1 MKIYDESK
9 TKELADFDLNK
20 GYLKSDKILIAHHDA
35 VEEDKGEWHYEVVA
49 EYPTGRKDLKIVY
62 DRKPVLA
69 ASAYDE
75 YEDIAVYIKYGDDE
89 LAQIEIEELK
99 RKLLE
104 TDYIVCKL
112 YEAGLKG
119 SLSLEQL
126 KKEYAEKL
134 ASRAEWRNRINTLET
149 KLYADKKGDT

>member
-49 EYPTGRKDLKIVY
+49 EYPNGGKDLKMVY
-62 DRKPVLA
+62 DRQPTMKKE
-69 ASAYDE
+69 AYDE
-75 YEDIAVYIKYGDDE
+75 YEDIGVYVKYTDE
-89 LAQIEIEELK
+89 ELNAIEIENLK

-149 KLYADKKGDT
+149 KLYADKKGDI